1 MPGYVCNARVLDKAF
16 VLTQQSIPQT
26 LSVTLVF
33 VETDEMFV
41 LNNQLRNKPTPT
53 DVISLPFEQG
63 VGEIYICPEFIKQQ
77 GHDLDR
83 ITHLWVHGLL
93 HIAGFTHDTDET
105 FKVMSDHEI
114 HILGQLNIQDPYYE
128 SH

>member
-1 MPGYVCNARVLDKAF
+1 MPGYECNTQVLDKAF
-16 VLTQQSIPQT
+16 VLTQQSIEQT
-26 LSVTLVF
+26 LEVTLVF
-33 VETDEMFV
+33 VGIDDMFV
-41 LNNQLRNKPTPT
+41 LNNQLRNKANPT

-63 VGEIYICPEFIKQQ
+63 TGEIYICPEFIKQQ
-77 GHDLDR
+77 GFDLDH

-105 FKVMSDHEI
+105 FKAMSDHEI
-114 HILGQLNIQDPYYE
+114 HILAQLNIQDPYHE